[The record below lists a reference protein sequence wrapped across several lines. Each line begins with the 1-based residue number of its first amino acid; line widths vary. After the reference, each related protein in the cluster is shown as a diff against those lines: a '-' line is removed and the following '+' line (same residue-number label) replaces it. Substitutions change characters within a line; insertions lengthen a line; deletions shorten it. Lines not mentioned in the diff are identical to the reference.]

1 MLTIKTEND
10 MIQRIQTLYLLA
22 VAAMM
27 ATALF
32 VPLAYFAEGTQEY
45 TLCAFALRG
54 GDMSQSTVY
63 MGIVM
68 ALAAVVPLVNIFLFK
83 RRMLQIRLCAVE
95 MVLLLGSLAF
105 IAIYYYLGSRMFAQ
119 AEFHAQGFRIAA
131 VFPLV
136 SMVLDYLA
144 MRAIF
149 RDELL
154 VKSLDRIR

>member
-1 MLTIKTEND
+1 
-10 MIQRIQTLYLLA
+10 MIQRIQTLYLF
-22 VAAMM
+22 AAAALMV
-27 ATALF
+27 TALLT
-32 VPLAYFAEGTQEY
+32 PLAYFAAGTDEY
-45 TLCAFALRG
+45 TLRAFSLSG
-54 GDMSQSTVY
+54 GEMSQSTIY

-68 ALAAVVPLVNIFLFK
+68 ALAAAVPLVNIFLFK

-95 MVLLLGSLAF
+95 LVLLLGSVAF
-105 IAIYYYLGSRMFAQ
+105 IGIYYYLSARMVSQ

-136 SMVLDYLA
+136 ALVLDYLA

-149 RDELL
+149 KDELL

>member
-1 MLTIKTEND
+1 
-10 MIQRIQTLYLLA
+10 MIQRIQTLYLF
-22 VAAMM
+22 
-27 ATALF
+27 ATAALM
-32 VPLAYFAEGTQEY
+32 VTALLTPLAYFAAGTDEFS
-45 TLCAFALRG
+45 LSDG
-54 GDMSQSTVY
+54 EMSQSTIY

-68 ALAAVVPLVNIFLFK
+68 ALAAAVPLVNIFLFK

-95 MVLLLGSLAF
+95 LVLLLGSVAF
-105 IAIYYYLGSRMFAQ
+105 IGIYYYLSARMISQ

-136 SMVLDYLA
+136 ALVLDYLA

-149 RDELL
+149 KDELL

>member
-1 MLTIKTEND
+1 
-10 MIQRIQTLYLLA
+10 MIQRIQTLYLF
-22 VAAMM
+22 AAAALMT
-27 ATALF
+27 TALF
-32 VPLAYFAEGTQEY
+32 MPLAYFAAGSEEY
-45 TLCAFALRG
+45 LLRAFALG
-54 GDMSQSTVY
+54 GGETSQPTIY

-68 ALAAVVPLVNIFLFK
+68 VLAAVVPLVNIFLFK

-95 MVLLLGSLAF
+95 LVLLLGTVAF
-105 IAIYYYLGSRMFAQ
+105 IGIYYYLSGRMVSQ
-119 AEFHAQGFRIAA
+119 AEFHAQGFRISA

-136 SMVLDYLA
+136 ALVLDYLA

>member
-1 MLTIKTEND
+1 
-10 MIQRIQTLYLLA
+10 MIQRIQTRYLF
-22 VAAMM
+22 AAAALMV
-27 ATALF
+27 TALLT
-32 VPLAYFAEGTQEY
+32 PLAYFAAGTDEY
-45 TLCAFALRG
+45 TLRAFSLSG
-54 GDMSQSTVY
+54 SGMTLSTIY

-68 ALAAVVPLVNIFLFK
+68 ALAAAVPLVNIFLFK

-95 MVLLLGSLAF
+95 LVLLLGSVAF
-105 IAIYYYLGSRMFAQ
+105 IGIYYYLSARMISQ

-136 SMVLDYLA
+136 ALVLDYLA

-149 RDELL
+149 KDELL

>member
-1 MLTIKTEND
+1 
-10 MIQRIQTLYLLA
+10 MIQRIQTLYLF
-22 VAAMM
+22 AAAALMV
-27 ATALF
+27 TALLT
-32 VPLAYFAEGTQEY
+32 PLAYFAAGTDEY
-45 TLCAFALRG
+45 TLRAFSLSG
-54 GDMSQSTVY
+54 GEMSQSTIY

-68 ALAAVVPLVNIFLFK
+68 ALAAAVPLVNIFLFK

-95 MVLLLGSLAF
+95 LVLLLGSVAF
-105 IAIYYYLGSRMFAQ
+105 IGIYYYLSARMISQ

-136 SMVLDYLA
+136 ALVLDYLA

-149 RDELL
+149 KDELL

>member
-1 MLTIKTEND
+1 

-27 ATALF
+27 TTAVF
-32 VPLAYFAEGTQEY
+32 VPLAYFAEGAEEY
-45 TLCAFALRG
+45 TLRAFALSG
-54 GDMSQSTVY
+54 SEVSQPTVY
-63 MGIVM
+63 MGIVI

-83 RRMLQIRLCAVE
+83 RRLLQIRLCAVE
-95 MVLLLGSLAF
+95 IVLLLGSIAF
-105 IAIYYYLGSRMFAQ
+105 IGIYYYLSSRMVSQ

-131 VFPLV
+131 IFPLV
-136 SMVLDYLA
+136 SLVLDFLA

>member
-1 MLTIKTEND
+1 
-10 MIQRIQTLYLLA
+10 MIQRIQTLYLF
-22 VAAMM
+22 AAAALMV
-27 ATALF
+27 TALLT
-32 VPLAYFAEGTQEY
+32 PLAYFAAGTDEY
-45 TLCAFALRG
+45 TLRAFSLSG
-54 GDMSQSTVY
+54 GEMTQSTIY

-68 ALAAVVPLVNIFLFK
+68 ALAAAVPLVNIFLFK

-95 MVLLLGSLAF
+95 LVLLLGSVAF
-105 IAIYYYLGSRMFAQ
+105 IGIYYYLSARMISQ

-136 SMVLDYLA
+136 ALVLDYLA

-149 RDELL
+149 KDELL